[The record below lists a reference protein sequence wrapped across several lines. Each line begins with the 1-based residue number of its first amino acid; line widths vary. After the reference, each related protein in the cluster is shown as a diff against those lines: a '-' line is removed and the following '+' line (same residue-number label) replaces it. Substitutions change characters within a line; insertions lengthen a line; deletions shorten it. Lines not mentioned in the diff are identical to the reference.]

1 MNGEY
6 FQKEIKNL
14 SKGSRILLKI
24 SRSKKPTYTRKSLLD
39 KINEFSDIEAIF
51 AIEYFKLTGESPYIT
66 SQQ

>member
-24 SRSKKPTYTRKSLLD
+24 SRSKKPIYTRKSFLD

-51 AIEYFKLTGESPYIT
+51 AIEYYLLTGKSPYLT
-66 SQQ
+66 FQQ